1 MAMVHLHILCLLLAY
16 AATISYAEETQQC
29 TTPETCETKPIID
42 QHDIIPND
50 FQQFLTTVEKY
61 ELHEMHDSLKE
72 IAAEIGENVGVT
84 TEMQR
89 HVERLL
95 IQDQFPNVEEA
106 AQDPASLKFATFGS
120 LLDVS
125 TVFSASWGGSTEFG
139 GKVSWIGSMFWR
151 NDIIQHE
158 KLVPCRVDLADDYDG
173 SSDSCIHAVTIKD
186 YVCVRGTIDKKY
198 EHMELA
204 ASWEIL
210 GDKGKGQWRTGKITE
225 LEFGNQKFDTIVANG
240 MLAGSE
246 KELQDMDLLLQK
258 VVSLLKP
265 GGIIFLIGTEP
276 SKRVEG
282 PENVINEITDVINS
296 VKTVSILLC

>member
-1 MAMVHLHILCLLLAY
+1 MIMMVHLIVA
-16 AATISYAEETQQC
+16 
-29 TTPETCETKPIID
+29 
-42 QHDIIPND
+42 
-50 FQQFLTTVEKY
+50 
-61 ELHEMHDSLKE
+61 
-72 IAAEIGENVGVT
+72 
-84 TEMQR
+84 
-89 HVERLL
+89 
-95 IQDQFPNVEEA
+95 
-106 AQDPASLKFATFGS
+106 
-120 LLDVS
+120 
-125 TVFSASWGGSTEFG
+125 
-139 GKVSWIGSMFWR
+139 
-151 NDIIQHE
+151 
-158 KLVPCRVDLADDYDG
+158 
-173 SSDSCIHAVTIKD
+173 AVTIKD